1 MEDNN
6 FTTREWIFVFI
17 IASIVQG
24 VVWYASFV
32 NAGNASALTYVSFSG
47 TLISIILAVL
57 AIGYT
62 YGESV
67 AQKNKSDNVASQIS
81 SLNDVIKNVKFETKH
96 LEDISKISEELSSFH
111 SHFKSEMEGTK
122 KSVGEISKAFYDLV
136 DSNQILDKLKDPE
149 KTTLDENVL
158 MKVLLV
164 NRTPLMEICLLIIIV
179 SKRSESDLLSPSKT
193 IQSTVSS
200 YLNKLE
206 KKYKREYESSN
217 NGIYG
222 IRSLIYGGSSNLF
235 SILAGLQFI
244 YLDQDEVLCVKKDFK
259 EYAVKLIKDDPK
271 KGSSFYGL
279 IRDEILMDIDQFSE
293 K

>member
-1 MEDNN
+1 MEDRK

-24 VVWYASFV
+24 GVWYVSFV
-32 NAGNASALTYVSFSG
+32 NADNASALTYVSFAG

-81 SLNDVIKNVKFETKH
+81 SLNNVIKNVKFETKH

-122 KSVGEISKAFYDLV
+122 KSVGEISKAFSDLV
-136 DSNQILDKLKDPE
+136 DSNQMLDKLKYPE
-149 KTTLDENVL
+149 KTTLDEDVL
-158 MKVLLV
+158 MKVLLI

-179 SKRSESDLLSPSKT
+179 SKRGGSDLLNPSKT
-193 IQSTVSS
+193 IQSTVSV
-200 YLNKLE
+200 YLSKL
-206 KKYKREYESSN
+206 KRKYKEEYERSN
-217 NGIYG
+217 NRIYG
-222 IRSLIYGGSSNLF
+222 IESLIYGGSSNLF
-235 SILAGLQFI
+235 SILSGLQFL

-259 EYAVKLIKDDPK
+259 EYAIKLIKDDPK
-271 KGSSFYGL
+271 ESGSLYGL
-279 IRDEILMDIDQFSE
+279 IRDEILMDINSFRE
-293 K
+293 E